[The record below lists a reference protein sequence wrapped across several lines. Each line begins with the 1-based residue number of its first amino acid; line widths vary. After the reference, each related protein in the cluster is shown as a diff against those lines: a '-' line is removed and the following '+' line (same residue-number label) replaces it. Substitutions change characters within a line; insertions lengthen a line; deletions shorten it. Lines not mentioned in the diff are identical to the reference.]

1 MSERGEDVPSRED
14 ILRCL
19 DQRRNWG
26 RWGNDDQVKRS
37 SISSPSSN
45 GSKQL
50 RLVQSG
56 RAVSL
61 ARTVR
66 PAGEGAGGP
75 LTAKTELM
83 DLGQGVHALVEHDSV
98 SFHGDLITHVD
109 ALCHI
114 WDDKYGMWGGRRPRE
129 HDHRQRLKLGR
140 HRTVAQWN
148 RHDRSPARRRPVSGR
163 ACPHESPGYG
173 KGTDRDR
180 HSQDVE
186 VLPGDALVV
195 HCDRDAWERAVP
207 GRRYVR
213 SDAGRPGLHASCL
226 EVFRDWDVAALFW
239 DVMEASPNEYGFPL
253 TIHNAIWSFGIC
265 LVDNCYSS
273 ELSEVCRSEGRY
285 KFLIVLAPIPVEGG
299 SGCAVNPLAIF

>member
-1 MSERGEDVPSRED
+1 M
-14 ILRCL
+14 
-19 DQRRNWG
+19 
-26 RWGNDDQVKRS
+26 
-37 SISSPSSN
+37 
-45 GSKQL
+45 
-50 RLVQSG
+50 
-56 RAVSL
+56 
-61 ARTVR
+61 
-66 PAGEGAGGP
+66 
-75 LTAKTELM
+75 TAKTELM

-114 WDDKYGMWGGRRPRE
+114 WDDKYGMWGGRDPE
-129 HDHRQRLKLGR
+129 SGSRQRLKLGR
-140 HRTVAQWN
+140 HRTVAN
-148 RHDRSPARRRPVSGR
+148 GIVTTGVLLDVARYRGEPVLTNRPVTGR
-163 ACPHESPGYG
+163 ELIEIAN
-173 KGTDRDR
+173 
-180 HSQDVE
+180 SQDVE

-226 EVFRDWDVAALFW
+226 EVLRDWDVAALFW